1 MIRAAFPRLAVGFF
15 ALGLSACTTLPNRT
29 PWIEVLSKNFAIFSA
44 LEEAPSQQLA
54 DELELFRTIVET
66 RTNATRLDSSVPTRI
81 FVFDRQSSLASFG
94 LDPSIPGMRE
104 NNVIVGALVEAR
116 PYFEKSLQ
124 LDPDDSLNQ
133 LDWAEYLRTT
143 SAPTRQPTKERHAS
157 CAARPPRPTREV
169 SDWIR
174 PSRRPTR
181 CTARRFSPREKTR
194 RADSKRSST
203 PTRSFDRIRTSA
215 SCWRAPTSRPTEAMK
230 PPVCCD

>member
-1 MIRAAFPRLAVGFF
+1 MIRAAFPRLAIGFF
-15 ALGLSACTTLPNRT
+15 ALGLSACTTLPNQT
-29 PWIEVLSKNFAIFSA
+29 PWIEVLSKNFEIFSA

-124 LDPDDSLNQ
+124 LDPDDFLNQ
-133 LDWAEYLRTT
+133 PDWAEYLHDLSTYATT
-143 SAPTRQPTKERHAS
+143 DEGEARELRRQAP
-157 CAARPPRPTREV
+157 AAY
-169 SDWIR
+169 
-174 PSRRPTR
+174 
-181 CTARRFSPREKTR
+181 
-194 RADSKRSST
+194 
-203 PTRSFDRIRTSA
+203 TRSFRLDPSIPETYAMYGSTFLA
-215 SCWRAPTSRPTEAMK
+215 EGEDPTR
-230 PPVCCD
+230 

>member
-29 PWIEVLSKNFAIFSA
+29 PWIEVLSKNFEIFSA

-157 CAARPPRPTREV
+157 CAARPHGLHEKFPTGSVHPGGLRDV
-169 SDWIR
+169 RLDV
-174 PSRRPTR
+174 SRRGRRPDALTR
-181 CTARRFSPREKTR
+181 NARARLQDPSIESEHRLHAGARLHRDRPRR
-194 RADSKRSST
+194 
-203 PTRSFDRIRTSA
+203 
-215 SCWRAPTSRPTEAMK
+215 
-230 PPVCCD
+230 